1 MIDTQKWHLS
11 TRQFDLN
18 ILTISL
24 LVLRE
29 RFFQVLSAII
39 TQLGLNVLKEEK
51 WIPLIVADEYEY
63 KQLIADNKLDTL
75 DPAGSSEM
83 YAASACHLFS
93 VVY

>member
-1 MIDTQKWHLS
+1 VSSKVTPVNQPL
-11 TRQFDLN
+11 DL
-18 ILTISL
+18 ICCL

-83 YAASACHLFS
+83 Y
-93 VVY
+93 VDN

>member
-1 MIDTQKWHLS
+1 M
-11 TRQFDLN
+11 
-18 ILTISL
+18 
-24 LVLRE
+24 
-29 RFFQVLSAII
+29 LSAII

-83 YAASACHLFS
+83 YVAD
-93 VVY
+93 